1 MMNAKL
7 NELEVNG
14 TVRIYNEE
22 MNVKEVMTQ
31 LESLLNADQYNWGWV
46 EDRNGNEYVEI
57 VKFEE

>member
-1 MMNAKL
+1 MLNTKL

-31 LESLLNADQYNWGWV
+31 LESLLNADEYNWGWV